1 MQFYYRIGKGG
12 CTVLQRKCK
21 NKVGTYM
28 DHITVMKYYVVL
40 LELEIIMYTLNVVE
54 RSCIFLILLVLTGVI
69 V

>member
-1 MQFYYRIGKGG
+1 
-12 CTVLQRKCK
+12 
-21 NKVGTYM
+21 M